1 MKDKK
6 TQSTTTSRKSKGGFH
21 CLSEVKIS
29 KQVKKAYGFTVY
41 ARIKEVEQVMDLLVC
56 ECEPEPQTYLGGDY

>member
-1 MKDKK
+1 M
-6 TQSTTTSRKSKGGFH
+6 
-21 CLSEVKIS
+21 SEVKIS

-56 ECEPEPQTYLGGDY
+56 ECECEPEPQTFIDGDN